1 IRRIIREEEPARPST
16 RIGTLDAAEQ
26 TTVARRRQSEPPKL
40 IRQVRGDL
48 DWIVMK
54 CLEKDRTRRYET
66 ANGLAVDIQRHL
78 SNEPVV
84 ARPPS
89 AIYQL
94 QKAWRRNRLVFTA
107 AALIAATLIVGIAI
121 SSWQAIQAGRARNAE
136 MKQRLAAQ
144 AAQQAEK
151 QQRELAEKREA
162 EVSRLLYIANM
173 NVAQQAWDENNIARL
188 RQILEDTRDSLYR
201 GFEWYYRSEEHTS
214 ELQS

>member
-1 IRRIIREEEPARPST
+1 MRRIIREEEPARPST
-16 RIGTLDAAEQ
+16 RISTLEAAEQ

-40 IRQVRGDL
+40 LHQIKGDL

-94 QKAWRRNRLVFTA
+94 QKAWRRNQLVFTA

-136 MKQRLAAQ
+136 IKQRLAAQ

-151 QQRELAEKREA
+151 QQRELAERREA
-162 EVSRLLYIANM
+162 DVSRLLY
-173 NVAQQAWDENNIARL
+173 
-188 RQILEDTRDSLYR
+188 
-201 GFEWYYRSEEHTS
+201 
-214 ELQS
+214 